1 MCDELAALTP
11 PLHPVPHVELLCYR
25 GIFARCAAAADVA
38 AMQLVFTVA
47 REAFEPMLA
56 GHREAVVGA
65 PFVSDVG
72 SSRARV

>member
-1 MCDELAALTP
+1 MCDELAALAP

-25 GIFARCAAAADVA
+25 GIFARCEAATDVA
-38 AMQLVFTVA
+38 AMQLVFAVP

-65 PFVSDVG
+65 PFVSDVD
-72 SSRARV
+72 SSRARL